1 MTREEAIK
9 ARSDFKKSLSGKTE
23 AELNTM
29 LEGIIEESKA
39 LDAEVGNLIYDINA
53 EGQEEAFTAIKYFV
67 NKQKVRWDYTIGL
80 IELYE
85 FFDKE
90 QKTITFA
97 ALDTI
102 LRMLGSLEFDGYY
115 EWKKVKL
122 VNDYFANV
130 AQSYRETTEKIYDI
144 AERYQAVEGQLK
156 MFQPVESET
165 PVKAE

>member
-1 MTREEAIK
+1 MTREEATK

-67 NKQKVRWDYTIGL
+67 NKQKVRWDYTLGL

-85 FFDKE
+85 YFDKAQTE
-90 QKTITFA
+90 MTFA
-97 ALDTI
+97 MLDTV
-102 LRMLGSLEFDGYY
+102 LRMLGQLEFDGYV
-115 EWKKVKL
+115 EWKKVAA
-122 VNDYFANV
+122 VNTYFTPIA
-130 AQSYRETTEKIYDI
+130 AEYRKTTEKIYDI
-144 AERYQAVEGQLK
+144 AERFQAIDGQLK
-156 MFQPVESET
+156 LHET
-165 PVKAE
+165 PAPEDKVA